1 MENENTGR
9 LLIISGP
16 SGCGKNTVFDGL
28 ALRDKQLGQTVSATT
43 RKPRDG
49 ERDGVDYYFITEED
63 FLSKVN
69 NNEFVE
75 YVHYATSYYG
85 TLRSE
90 IDRVLKLYIKVA
102 LVIEVNGALNIKK
115 MYPEAVSVFLMPPSK
130 EALIERINS
139 RGTMDADEL
148 ARRMNTAEEEMQKS
162 SEYDYIV
169 VNDELEK
176 AVEEVYN
183 ILNL

>member
-1 MENENTGR
+1 MNIENTGR

-16 SGCGKNTVFDGL
+16 SGCGKNTVFDAL
-28 ALRDKQLGQTVSATT
+28 ALRDSQIGQTISATT

-49 ERDGVDYYFITEED
+49 ERDGVDYYFITEDD
-63 FLSKVN
+63 FLNKVN

-90 IDRVLKLYIKVA
+90 IDRVLRLYKKVA
-102 LVIEVNGALNIKK
+102 MVIEVNGALNIKK

-130 EALIERINS
+130 EVLVERINC

-148 ARRMNTAEEEMQKS
+148 SRRMRTAEEEMQQSDK
-162 SEYDYIV
+162 YDYVV
-169 VNDELEK
+169 VNDVLEK
-176 AVEEVYN
+176 AVDEIYN
-183 ILNL
+183 ILNI

>member
-1 MENENTGR
+1 MINENTGR

-16 SGCGKNTVFDGL
+16 SGCGKNTVFDAL
-28 ALRDKQLGQTVSATT
+28 AQRDNEIGQTVSVTT

-49 ERDGVDYYFITEED
+49 ERDGIDYYYISEEE
-63 FLSKVN
+63 FLTKVEN
-69 NNEFVE
+69 GEFVE

-85 TLRSE
+85 TLRAE
-90 IDRVLKLYIKVA
+90 IDRVLNLYKKVA

-115 MYPEAVSVFLMPPSK
+115 MYPEAISVFLMPPSK
-130 EALIERINS
+130 ETLVERINC

-148 ARRMNTAEEEMQKS
+148 ERRMKTAEEEMQKS
-162 SEYDYIV
+162 CEYDHIV
-169 VNDELEK
+169 VNDVLEK

-183 ILNL
+183 ILNS

>member
-1 MENENTGR
+1 MKNEKTGR

-16 SGCGKNTVFDGL
+16 SGCGKNTVYDAL
-28 ALRDKQLGQTVSATT
+28 ALRDNEIGQTVSATT

-63 FLSKVN
+63 FLNKIN

-90 IDRVLKLYIKVA
+90 IDRVLKLYKKVA
-102 LVIEVNGALNIKK
+102 MVIEVNGALNIKK
-115 MYPEAVSVFLMPPSK
+115 MYPEAVSVFLMPPSM
-130 EALIERINS
+130 EVLVDRINC

-148 ARRMNTAEEEMQKS
+148 TRRMQTAEEEMQQRDK
-162 SEYDYIV
+162 YDYVV
-169 VNDELEK
+169 VNDVLEK
-176 AVEEVYN
+176 AVEELYN

>member
-1 MENENTGR
+1 MANENTGR

-16 SGCGKNTVFDGL
+16 SGCGKNTVYDAL
-28 ALRDKQLGQTVSATT
+28 ALRDKEIGQTVSATT

-63 FLSKVN
+63 FLNKIN

-75 YVHYATSYYG
+75 HVHYATNYYG

-90 IDRVLKLYIKVA
+90 IDRVLKLYKKVA
-102 LVIEVNGALNIKK
+102 MVIEVNGALNIKK

-130 EALIERINS
+130 EALVERINC

-148 ARRMNTAEEEMQKS
+148 ARRMKTAEEEMQKS
-162 SEYDYIV
+162 CEYDYVV
-169 VNDELEK
+169 VNDVLEN
-176 AVEEVYN
+176 AVEEIYN